1 MSVAQVGLNYEK
13 KTDGR
18 KSHWTVPL
26 SVIDYVYYVHT
37 YYFDTYEYVGIPAS
51 LHKYLSILCVIDLAS
66 YTSIFC
72 QVLAASP
79 LFYTEIHLYAIVL
92 THFYQYFGNYKI
104 YYSKLLASLNVLTS
118 FTSVFWHLL
127 RQCSCI
133 FLVIVLAS
141 FTSVFGH
148 LLQQSSG
155 IFKCSGIFYV
165 SFLAS
170 FTSVFCHLLR
180 QCSDI
185 FYVSIL
191 ASFTAVFW
199 HF

>member
-1 MSVAQVGLNYEK
+1 MRK

-51 LHKYLSILCVIDLAS
+51 LHKYLSILCVTDLAS

-118 FTSVFWHLL
+118 FTSVF
-127 RQCSCI
+127 
-133 FLVIVLAS
+133 
-141 FTSVFGH
+141 
-148 LLQQSSG
+148 
-155 IFKCSGIFYV
+155 
-165 SFLAS
+165 
-170 FTSVFCHLLR
+170 
-180 QCSDI
+180 
-185 FYVSIL
+185 
-191 ASFTAVFW
+191 
-199 HF
+199 

>member
-1 MSVAQVGLNYEK
+1 MKFSNLEDDFGSLFYYIDIYSMSVAQVGLNYEK

-51 LHKYLSILCVIDLAS
+51 LHKYLSILCVTDLAS

-127 RQCSCI
+127 RQCSGI
-133 FLVIVLAS
+133 FYNRVLAS
-141 FTSVFGH
+141 FTPVF
-148 LLQQSSG
+148 
-155 IFKCSGIFYV
+155 
-165 SFLAS
+165 
-170 FTSVFCHLLR
+170 
-180 QCSDI
+180 
-185 FYVSIL
+185 
-191 ASFTAVFW
+191 
-199 HF
+199 